1 MYNRELYQRI
11 RRACHVEGMSIRKAA
26 RVFGV
31 HRGTVRKMLRFSIP
45 PATGARGSGCGRK
58 LGPYH
63 GGDRADPRGGQGQAG
78 QAGHTALRIYQRL
91 KDEHGFTGRLQRS

>member
-1 MYNRELYQRI
+1 MELYQRI

-45 PATGARGSGCGRK
+45 PGYRSQGERVRPK
-58 LGPYH
+58 LGPYT
-63 GGDRADPRGGQGQAG
+63 GVIEQILEEDRSGRPSSV
-78 QAGHTALRIYQRL
+78 TQRC
-91 KDEHGFTGRLQRS
+91 GSTSG